1 MKNEIRFTLESKQRP
16 KLAQEIGNILG
27 TAPHYERVP
36 SCAYDIA
43 GYRLDKEGVLHIPE
57 GAEETAKDLIL
68 QLRERGFQDDAEI
81 TEEVP
86 VQQEKLTIAIPKDS
100 LTDTALENLQKI
112 IANKQTLFQCAFRMD
127 NTEIE
132 ITDEKINFTWF
143 PYTADGDELAAYT
156 QFISRLCDMA
166 RDAKRYHQSRPKRT
180 MTNMLSAV
188 FCSDLVLSGK
198 SIRQRERFCLEI
210 LREIQHSATENK
222 DKMTWGVG
230 ADRCPFSM
238 GKTVEA
244 TCGR

>member
-36 SCAYDIA
+36 SRAYDIA

-86 VQQEKLTIAIPKDS
+86 VQQEKLTIAMPKDS

-112 IANKQTLFQCAFRMD
+112 IANKQTLFQRAFRMD

-143 PYTADGDELAAYT
+143 PYKVDGDELAAYT

-166 RDAKRYHQSRPKRT
+166 RDAKRVSSKPTETDNDKYAFRCFLLRLGFIGKEYKTARKILLRNLT
-180 MTNMLSAV
+180 GNSA
-188 FCSDLVLSGK
+188 FRYG
-198 SIRQRERFCLEI
+198 E
-210 LREIQHSATENK
+210 
-222 DKMTWGVG
+222 
-230 ADRCPFSM
+230 
-238 GKTVEA
+238 
-244 TCGR
+244 